1 MHNYLRLLKG
11 AIYEKIKLCRGGGTL
26 KAPAF
31 TLAEV
36 LVTLGII
43 GVVSAM
49 TVPSLMQ
56 NYQKQSYVTQLHK
69 AYNLCSQAALQVL
82 TDRNALSL
90 KEAGITS
97 LDEIDVFVKSYF
109 KIVQDCGKTG
119 TSCFAVGEYKKLDG
133 TKIALF
139 ETELFKYYVLAD
151 GMSIAFYP
159 ANYGLQINMDING
172 KKGPNIIGRDTFAF
186 VIYNNGVVDDYVAGN
201 IVPPFTKEQ
210 REDVFNK
217 SCNNSETTG
226 WFGCLGKIINDGW
239 QMTY

>member
-119 TSCFAVGEYKKLDG
+119 TSCFAVGEYKKIDG
-133 TKIALF
+133 TKVALF

-159 ANYGLQINMDING
+159 ASYGLQINMDING

-186 VIYNNGVVDDYVAGN
+186 VIYNNGVVDDYVDAS
-201 IVPPFTKEQ
+201 IPPFTSEQ
-210 REDVFNK
+210 REEAYTK
-217 SCNNSETTG
+217 MCISAETTN